1 MSEVGQGR
9 AAGPGRPARAICAPI
24 PERESGGLQRT
35 LNFHPMTARLY
46 YTDAYLTTFD
56 ATVTARADAGRR
68 IYLDRTAFYP
78 TSGGQPFDTG
88 RLGGVAVVD
97 VIDEGD
103 RIAHVVESPVAGD
116 RIAGAIDWARRFD
129 HMQQHTGQHLLSAVI
144 AEHFGHATVGVHF
157 GRESATLDLDTP
169 GFGHA
174 EIVDAEAR
182 ANAVVTE
189 NRPVEVSFE
198 EAAAVAG
205 LRKASD
211 REGTL
216 RIVTI
221 RDLDRSACGGTH
233 VHATGEIGAIAIRK
247 VERVKQHV
255 RLEFLCGL
263 RAVSR
268 TRADADLLSA
278 LATSHSATAEELPA
292 LLAAQR
298 AELKAGAAARRELEE
313 AVAGYRARELHA
325 AIPPDARGRRVALVR
340 EPAGPVERVRAVAL
354 AYAGLAG
361 GVLIAVV
368 GEPPAVLL
376 ATAADTGLD
385 AGRILK
391 PALEASGGR
400 GGGNVRMAQGSV
412 REVAALEG
420 VVEAVLR
427 AVSAAAYSPPGAL
440 GPPI

>member
-1 MSEVGQGR
+1 
-9 AAGPGRPARAICAPI
+9 
-24 PERESGGLQRT
+24 
-35 LNFHPMTARLY
+35 MTDRLY
-46 YTDAYLTTFD
+46 YTDAYLTAFD
-56 ATVTARADAGRR
+56 AAVVARADAGRR

-116 RIAGAIDWARRFD
+116 RLAGAIDWARRFD

-198 EAAAVAG
+198 EAAAAAR

-216 RIVTI
+216 RIITI

-233 VHATGEIGAIAIRK
+233 VRATGEIGAIAIRK

-263 RAVSR
+263 RAVRR

-292 LLAAQR
+292 LLEAQR
-298 AELKAGAAARRELEE
+298 AELKVGAAARRELEE
-313 AVAGYRARELHA
+313 AVAGYRARELYA
-325 AIPPDARGRRVALVR
+325 SIQADGRGRRVAVVR
-340 EPAGPVERVRAVAL
+340 EAAGPVERLRGLAL

-368 GEPPAVLL
+368 TDPPAILL

-391 PALEASGGR
+391 PALEANGGR
-400 GGGNVRMAQGSV
+400 GGGNARMAQGSV
-412 REVAALEG
+412 RDVGTLEG
-420 VVEAVLR
+420 VVAAVLSV
-427 AVSAAAYSPPGAL
+427 VSAGYSLPGAL